1 MRAGDLADDPDPVV
15 AAPWGPHP
23 IKEHSMRII
32 STAYI
37 AGRFV
42 PVQGRE
48 WLDVVDPATESVIA
62 KARLADRED
71 AQRAI
76 EAARRAQ
83 PDIGRSSKQQR
94 IEMLRR
100 LEAALAARSADI
112 AEATIAEYGAPA
124 ARIGFVTQYAS
135 QVFGSM
141 ARILEDYSFTREIGN
156 ACVRLEPVGV
166 SALIAPWNSVAGTI
180 CSKLASALAAGCASV
195 IKPSEFSPLQ
205 TQAVTEA
212 LHGAG
217 LPDGVVNV
225 VTGRG
230 ADVGDELATNPHV
243 ARISFTGS
251 TATGKIIARAAVDSM
266 KRVSLSLSGKSASI
280 ILDDADLAI
289 AVPLALN
296 GGFNNNGQACIAGTR
311 ILVPRSR
318 LAEVVQL
325 VGSTIAGLHVG
336 DPRDPF
342 TTIGPVASQAQY
354 DRIQRYIARGLE
366 QGARIIAGGEGRPK
380 GFQRGYF
387 VRPTI
392 FADVSNDM
400 DIAREEIFG
409 PVLSILVYDTEED
422 AVQIANDSAYGL
434 YAYVF
439 SGQRERA
446 LRVADRLQAGT
457 VLVNTLRPEL
467 IAPFGGVK
475 QSGIGREFGVFGLES
490 FLEPKTEVAA

>member
-1 MRAGDLADDPDPVV
+1 
-15 AAPWGPHP
+15 
-23 IKEHSMRII
+23 MRII
-32 STAYI
+32 ETAYI
-37 AGRFV
+37 AGGFV

-48 WLDVVDPATESVIA
+48 WLEVVDPASETVIG
-62 KARLADRED
+62 KVRLANRDD
-71 AQRAI
+71 ARGAI
-76 EAARRAQ
+76 EAAGRAQ
-83 PDIGRSSKQQR
+83 PEIGRSSKQDR
-94 IEMLRR
+94 IEMLRH

-112 AEATIAEYGAPA
+112 AEATITEYGAPA
-124 ARIGFVTQYAS
+124 ARVGFVTQYAS

-141 ARILEDYSFTREIGN
+141 ARTLEDYSFTRKIGD
-156 ACVRLEPVGV
+156 ARVRLEPVGV
-166 SALIAPWNSVAGTI
+166 AALIAPWNSVAGTI

-212 LHGAG
+212 LHGAC
-217 LPDGVVNV
+217 LPAGVVNI

-230 ADVGDELATNPHV
+230 ADVGDELATNPRI

-251 TATGKIIARAAVDSM
+251 TATGKIIAHAAVDSM

-280 ILDDADLAI
+280 ILDDADLAA

-318 LAEVVQL
+318 LAKVLQL
-325 VGSTIAGLHVG
+325 VRSALADVHVG
-336 DPRDPF
+336 DPRDPS

-366 QGARIIAGGEGRPK
+366 QGARVVAGGVGRPE
-380 GFQRGYF
+380 GFQKGYF
-387 VRPTI
+387 VRATI

-409 PVLSILVYDTEED
+409 PVLSILAYDTEED

-475 QSGIGREFGVFGLES
+475 QSGIGREFGIFGLES
-490 FLEPKTEVAA
+490 FLEPKTEVAP

>member
-1 MRAGDLADDPDPVV
+1 MRFIDA
-15 AAPWGPHP
+15 
-23 IKEHSMRII
+23 
-32 STAYI
+32 AYI
-37 AGRFV
+37 AGSFV
-42 PVQGRE
+42 PVRGTER
-48 WLDVVDPATESVIA
+48 LDVVDPATETVIA
-62 KARLADRED
+62 KARLANRED

-76 EAARRAQ
+76 DAAWRAQ
-83 PDIGRSSKQQR
+83 PEIGRSSKADR
-94 IEMLRR
+94 IEMLRS
-100 LEAALAARSADI
+100 LETALAARSDDI

-124 ARIGFVTQYAS
+124 ARVGFVTQYAS

-141 ARILEDYSFTREIGN
+141 ARILEDYSFTREIGG
-156 ACVRLEPVGV
+156 ARVRMEPVGV
-166 SALIAPWNSVAGTI
+166 SALIAPWNSAAGTI
-180 CSKLASALAAGCASV
+180 CSKLASALAAGCASI

-205 TQAVTEA
+205 THVVTEA

-217 LPDGVVNV
+217 LPAGVVNV

-230 ADVGDELATNPHV
+230 ADVGDELAINPRI

-251 TATGKIIARAAVDSM
+251 TATGKIIARSAVDSV

-280 ILDDADLAI
+280 ILDDADLAA

-318 LAEVVQL
+318 LGEALQVVR
-325 VGSTIAGLHVG
+325 STLAGIRVG
-336 DPRDPF
+336 DPRDPT
-342 TTIGPVASQAQY
+342 TTIGPVASQTQY
-354 DRIQRYIARGLE
+354 DRIQRYIGRGLE
-366 QGARIIAGGEGRPK
+366 QGARLVAGGEGRPEGLPK
-380 GFQRGYF
+380 GYF
-387 VRPTI
+387 VRPTV

-409 PVLSILVYDTEED
+409 PVLSILAYDTEEE
-422 AVQIANDSAYGL
+422 AIEVANDSAYGL

-439 SGQRERA
+439 SGQNERA

-457 VLVNTLRPEL
+457 VLINTLRPEL

-475 QSGIGREFGVFGLES
+475 QSGIGREFGIFGLES

>member
-23 IKEHSMRII
+23 IKELSMRII

-141 ARILEDYSFTREIGN
+141 ARILEDYSFTREIGD
-156 ACVRLEPVGV
+156 ACVHLEPVGV

-243 ARISFTGS
+243 ARISFTGA
-251 TATGKIIARAAVDSM
+251 TATGKLIARAAVDS
-266 KRVSLSLSGKSASI
+266 
-280 ILDDADLAI
+280 
-289 AVPLALN
+289 
-296 GGFNNNGQACIAGTR
+296 
-311 ILVPRSR
+311 
-318 LAEVVQL
+318 
-325 VGSTIAGLHVG
+325 
-336 DPRDPF
+336 
-342 TTIGPVASQAQY
+342 
-354 DRIQRYIARGLE
+354 
-366 QGARIIAGGEGRPK
+366 
-380 GFQRGYF
+380 
-387 VRPTI
+387 I

-400 DIAREEIFG
+400 DIARDEIFG
-409 PVLSILVYDTEED
+409 PVLSIIAYDDEEE
-422 AVQIANDSAYGL
+422 AIEIANDSAYGL

-439 SGQRERA
+439 SGHREHG
-446 LRVADRLQAGT
+446 LKVADRLQAGT

>member
-1 MRAGDLADDPDPVV
+1 MKELIMRFID
-15 AAPWGPHP
+15 
-23 IKEHSMRII
+23 
-32 STAYI
+32 TAYI
-37 AGRFV
+37 GGGFV
-42 PVQGRE
+42 PVEGAER
-48 WLDVVDPATESVIA
+48 LDVADPATGTAIA
-62 KARLADRED
+62 TVRLANRED
-71 AQRAI
+71 ARRAI
-76 EAARRAQ
+76 DAAWRSQ
-83 PDIGRSSKQQR
+83 PEIGRSSKQER
-94 IEMLRR
+94 IEMLRH
-100 LEAALAARSADI
+100 LETALAARSADI

-124 ARIGFVTQYAS
+124 ARVGFVTQYAS

-141 ARILEDYSFTREIGN
+141 ARILEDYSFTREIGE
-156 ACVRLEPVGV
+156 ARVRMEPVGV

-180 CSKLASALAAGCASV
+180 CSKLAAALAAGCASI

-205 TQAVTEA
+205 THVVTEA
-212 LHGAG
+212 LHAAG
-217 LPDGVVNV
+217 LPAGVVNV

-230 ADVGDELATNPHV
+230 ADVGDELSTNPRI

-251 TATGKIIARAAVDSM
+251 TATGKVIARSAVDSM

-280 ILDDADLAI
+280 ILDDADLAT
-289 AVPLALN
+289 AVPTALN

-311 ILVPRSR
+311 ILAPRSR

-325 VGSTIAGLHVG
+325 VGSTLAGLHVG
-336 DPRDPF
+336 DPRDPS

-366 QGARIIAGGEGRPK
+366 QGAQIIAGGEGRPE
-380 GFQRGYF
+380 GFQKGYF
-387 VRPTI
+387 VRPTV

-409 PVLSILVYDTEED
+409 PVLSILAYDTEED
-422 AVQIANDSAYGL
+422 AIQIANDSAYGL

-467 IAPFGGVK
+467 VAPFGGVK
-475 QSGIGREFGVFGLES
+475 QSGVGREFGVFGLES